1 MGEHAL
7 AVATYEQVHAGS
19 TVLGHDGDVWGVEAI
34 DHGPP
39 LAVTLVK
46 HGQRVVGYPPPGT
59 PVTVIEPADVGAEA
73 QAWEVLSAAFGPV
86 EILGERYEG

>member
-1 MGEHAL
+1 MPG
-7 AVATYEQVHAGS
+7 YEQVHAGD

-46 HGQRVVGYPPPGT
+46 HGGAVRVTGYPPAGT
-59 PVTVIEPADVGAEA
+59 PVTVVEPADVGAEERA
-73 QAWEVLSAAFGPV
+73 YAVLTEAFGPI
-86 EILGERYEG
+86 EILGERLGT

>member
-1 MGEHAL
+1 MP
-7 AVATYEQVHAGS
+7 TYEHVHAGA

-46 HGQRVVGYPPPGT
+46 DAGETRVQGWPPPGT
-59 PVTVIEPADVGAEA
+59 EVTVIDPGDTSAEQRAA
-73 QAWEVLSAAFGPV
+73 QVLIDAGFGV
-86 EILGERYEG
+86 EILGERWTV